1 MIKSILIFFS
11 IILLISCSVKE
22 ELIDKGTF
30 RIKNDTINSFTSVT
44 IDDSTFLE
52 TGYNKNG
59 FVMTIYTVRLRG
71 KDRNIGSLIGW
82 SNDMYY
88 EKNILKNVMLTENLR
103 VNNKIIKNQLIL
115 LKKTPNSKKGTIN
128 NVFSFYYKPTKDSI
142 IVNIPKDML
151 ASFEKLETYVCILCS
166 DELTNN
172 FSNKETIKKYDTIF
186 IDKRVNSSSTSKYLF
201 FDSKNIKQNQNCYF
215 QVIQKEK
222 DNSITETNMYLKK

>member
-22 ELIDKGTF
+22 ESIDKGTF

-52 TGYNKNG
+52 RGYNKNG
-59 FVMTIYTVRLRG
+59 FVMTIDTVRLRG

-103 VNNKIIKNQLIL
+103 VNNKIINPL
-115 LKKTPNSKKGTIN
+115 
-128 NVFSFYYKPTKDSI
+128 
-142 IVNIPKDML
+142 
-151 ASFEKLETYVCILCS
+151 CILYWR
-166 DELTNN
+166 
-172 FSNKETIKKYDTIF
+172 NKVVHLIE
-186 IDKRVNSSSTSKYLF
+186 
-201 FDSKNIKQNQNCYF
+201 NQ
-215 QVIQKEK
+215 
-222 DNSITETNMYLKK
+222 

>member
-52 TGYNKNG
+52 RGYNKNG
-59 FVMTIYTVRLRG
+59 FVMTIDTVRLRG

-103 VNNKIIKNQLIL
+103 VNNKIINPL
-115 LKKTPNSKKGTIN
+115 
-128 NVFSFYYKPTKDSI
+128 
-142 IVNIPKDML
+142 
-151 ASFEKLETYVCILCS
+151 CILYWR
-166 DELTNN
+166 
-172 FSNKETIKKYDTIF
+172 NKVVHLIE
-186 IDKRVNSSSTSKYLF
+186 
-201 FDSKNIKQNQNCYF
+201 NQ
-215 QVIQKEK
+215 
-222 DNSITETNMYLKK
+222 

>member
-22 ELIDKGTF
+22 ESIDKGTF

-52 TGYNKNG
+52 RGYNKNG
-59 FVMTIYTVRLRG
+59 FVMTIDTVRLRG

-115 LKKTPNSKKGTIN
+115 
-128 NVFSFYYKPTKDSI
+128 
-142 IVNIPKDML
+142 
-151 ASFEKLETYVCILCS
+151 
-166 DELTNN
+166 
-172 FSNKETIKKYDTIF
+172 
-186 IDKRVNSSSTSKYLF
+186 
-201 FDSKNIKQNQNCYF
+201 
-215 QVIQKEK
+215 
-222 DNSITETNMYLKK
+222 